1 MPGVT
6 AGQLDIDVVLIG
18 DVRTEDIEDVDLGSR
33 GSRRVRVALVVW
45 RQRALVRM
53 GASVSVRDVFDDRV
67 AEYDGAVAG
76 EQVAAVQPL
85 GDEQRVLV

>member
-1 MPGVT
+1 MT
-6 AGQLDIDVVLIG
+6 AGQFDIDVVLIG

-53 GASVSVRDVFDDRV
+53 GASVIVRNVLDDRV
-67 AEYDGAVAG
+67 AEDDGAVAG